1 MAKNRKSVA
10 SLIAEFEAAGKL
22 TASEAQEFRDAP
34 RMVLP
39 FSDVASY
46 LGGSVVFI
54 GLVWIVIALM
64 QDASQAGIDTA
75 LFIASFAT
83 AFLSFKLMKKG
94 GRLNT
99 LGESIAAVST
109 MTFAFA
115 IGLLLDIL
123 NVHEDLILLIVS
135 TVALAIGIGLS
146 SRTTFI
152 GTIITVCATQPF
164 MAAIIS
170 TCIPDTPITPL
181 LFAGSGSVLIWF
193 SLRNIGL
200 RIIAR
205 GAGAVSI
212 VIASIGYSTWDSNN
226 WQPIIGFVIVGLLFI
241 FGAKRMHLEIVTVS
255 GLGVTIITGI
265 LAGQLSDSPLL
276 QGISVIGVGAIIV
289 FTSIAIS
296 KKGDAVT

>member
-1 MAKNRKSVA
+1 MAKNRKSVG

-46 LGGSVVFI
+46 LGGSVVFV

-64 QDASQAGIDTA
+64 QDVSQAGIDTA

>member
-46 LGGSVVFI
+46 LGGSVVFV

-296 KKGDAVT
+296 KKSDAVT

>member
-22 TASEAQEFRDAP
+22 TASEAQEIRDAP

-46 LGGSVVFI
+46 LGGSVVFV
-54 GLVWIVIALM
+54 GSVWIVIALM
-64 QDASQAGIDTA
+64 QDVSQAGIDTA

-123 NVHEDLILLIVS
+123 NVHDDLILLIVS

>member
-1 MAKNRKSVA
+1 
-10 SLIAEFEAAGKL
+10 
-22 TASEAQEFRDAP
+22 
-34 RMVLP
+34 
-39 FSDVASY
+39 
-46 LGGSVVFI
+46 
-54 GLVWIVIALM
+54 M
-64 QDASQAGIDTA
+64 QDVSQIGIDTA

-99 LGESIAAVST
+99 LGESVAAVST

-115 IGLLLDIL
+115 IGHLLDIL
-123 NVHEDLILLIVS
+123 NVNEDLILLIVS
-135 TVALAIGIGLS
+135 TLALAIGIGLS

-152 GTIITVCATQPF
+152 GTIITVAATQPF
-164 MAAIIS
+164 MVAVIT

-181 LFAGSGSVLIWF
+181 LFVGSGSVLIWF

-200 RIIAR
+200 RFIAR

-226 WQPIIGFVIVGLLFI
+226 WQPIVGFAIVGLLFI
-241 FGAKRMHLEIVTVS
+241 FGAKRMHLEIVAV
-255 GLGVTIITGI
+255 GGIGITIITGV
-265 LAGQLSDSPLL
+265 LAGQLFDSPLL
-276 QGISVIGVGAIIV
+276 QGLSVIGVGAIIV

-296 KKGDAVT
+296 KKSDAVI

>member
-1 MAKNRKSVA
+1 MAKNRKSVG

-46 LGGSVVFI
+46 LGGSVVFV

-64 QDASQAGIDTA
+64 QDVSQAGIDTA

-296 KKGDAVT
+296 KKSDAVT

>member
-22 TASEAQEFRDAP
+22 TASEAQEIRDAP

-46 LGGSVVFI
+46 LGGSVVFV

-64 QDASQAGIDTA
+64 QDVSQAGIDTA

-123 NVHEDLILLIVS
+123 NVHDDLILLIVS

-200 RIIAR
+200 RFVAR
-205 GAGAVSI
+205 GAGA
-212 VIASIGYSTWDSNN
+212 ASILIAAIAYSTWDNN
-226 WQPIIGFVIVGLLFI
+226 TWQPIIGFAIVGLLFI
-241 FGAKRMHLEIVTVS
+241 FGAKRMHLEVVAAG

-265 LAGQLSDSPLL
+265 LAGQLFDSPLL

-296 KKGDAVT
+296 KKGNAVT

>member
-1 MAKNRKSVA
+1 MAKSRKSVV
-10 SLIAEFEAAGKL
+10 SLIAELEAAGKL
-22 TASEAQEFRDAP
+22 TSSEAHELRVAP
-34 RMVLP
+34 KWAIP

-46 LGGSVVFI
+46 LGGSVIFV
-54 GLVWIVIALM
+54 GLVWIVVALM
-64 QDASQAGIDTA
+64 QDVSQIGIDTA

-123 NVHEDLILLIVS
+123 NVNEDLILLIVS
-135 TVALAIGIGLS
+135 TMALAIGIGLS

-152 GTIITVCATQPF
+152 GTIITVATTQPF
-164 MAAIIS
+164 MVAVIT

-181 LFAGSGSVLIWF
+181 LFVGSGSVLIWF

-200 RIIAR
+200 RFIAR
-205 GAGAVSI
+205 AAGAVSI

-226 WQPIIGFVIVGLLFI
+226 WQPIVGFAIVGLLFI
-241 FGAKRMHLEIVTVS
+241 FGAKRMHLEIVAVG
-255 GLGVTIITGI
+255 GLGITIITGV
-265 LAGQLSDSPLL
+265 LAGQLFDSPLL
-276 QGISVIGVGAIIV
+276 QGLSVIGVGAIIV

-296 KKGDAVT
+296 KKGDAVI

>member
-46 LGGSVVFI
+46 LGGSVVLV

-123 NVHEDLILLIVS
+123 NVHDDLILLIVS

>member
-46 LGGSVVFI
+46 LGGSVVFV

-123 NVHEDLILLIVS
+123 NVNQDLILLIVS
-135 TVALAIGIGLS
+135 TTALAIGIGLS

-152 GTIITVCATQPF
+152 GTLIIVIATQPF
-164 MAAIIS
+164 MAAVIS

-181 LFAGSGSVLIWF
+181 LFVVSGSVLIWF

-200 RIIAR
+200 RFIAR

-226 WQPIIGFVIVGLLFI
+226 WQPIIGFAIVGLLFI
-241 FGAKRMHLEIVTVS
+241 FGAKRTHLEIVAVG
-255 GLGVTIITGI
+255 GLGITIITGV
-265 LAGQLSDSPLL
+265 LAGQLFNSPLL

>member
-10 SLIAEFEAAGKL
+10 SLIAEFEDAGKL
-22 TASEAQEFRDAP
+22 TASEAQEIRDAP

-46 LGGSVVFI
+46 LGGSVVFV

-64 QDASQAGIDTA
+64 QDVSQAGIDTA

-123 NVHEDLILLIVS
+123 NVHDDLILLIVS

-164 MAAIIS
+164 MAAVIS

-226 WQPIIGFVIVGLLFI
+226 WQPIIGFAIVGLLFT
-241 FGAKRMHLEIVTVS
+241 FGAKRMHLEIVAVG
-255 GLGVTIITGI
+255 GLGITIITGI
-265 LAGQLSDSPLL
+265 LAGQLFDSPLL
-276 QGISVIGVGAIIV
+276 QGLSVIGVGAIII
-289 FTSIAIS
+289 FTAIAIS

>member
-1 MAKNRKSVA
+1 
-10 SLIAEFEAAGKL
+10 
-22 TASEAQEFRDAP
+22 
-34 RMVLP
+34 
-39 FSDVASY
+39 
-46 LGGSVVFI
+46 
-54 GLVWIVIALM
+54 
-64 QDASQAGIDTA
+64 
-75 LFIASFAT
+75 
-83 AFLSFKLMKKG
+83 MKKG

-123 NVHEDLILLIVS
+123 NVHDDLILLIVS

>member
-46 LGGSVVFI
+46 LGGSVVFV

-123 NVHEDLILLIVS
+123 NVHDDLILLIVS